1 LLLISCKNGTHN
13 LSLSLSLSV
22 FLFSSTDL
30 RFGWI
35 LFMCVSEEELDP
47 QREKR
52 QIQLNSRILPLL
64 VLSKSDD
71 SKKSLI
77 SDPVIK
83 IPISADH
90 GRDELSKVRSE
101 FDGSSSSSLSGAI
114 SDPVIKIPISA
125 DHGRDELSKVRS
137 EFDGSSSSSGGGAI
151 SE

>member
-1 LLLISCKNGTHN
+1 
-13 LSLSLSLSV
+13 
-22 FLFSSTDL
+22 
-30 RFGWI
+30 
-35 LFMCVSEEELDP
+35 MCVSEEELVP

-77 SDPVIK
+77 SDPVMK
-83 IPISADH
+83 IPISADQ
-90 GRDELSKVRSE
+90 GRDELSKVR
-101 FDGSSSSSLSGAI
+101 F
-114 SDPVIKIPISA
+114 
-125 DHGRDELSKVRS
+125 